1 MLQKDND
8 KSLDAIVRFEFD
20 SGVVEV
26 PLSDLVALSECEED
40 GYDCDIDDF
49 DLLCDMIES
58 VLQEKKFKET

>member
-49 DLLCDMIES
+49 DLFCDMIDS
-58 VLQEKKFKET
+58 LLQKAKET

>member
-1 MLQKDND
+1 MKRE
-8 KSLDAIVRFEFD
+8 DAIIRFEFD

-26 PLSDLVALSECEED
+26 LLSDLVALSECEED

-58 VLQEKKFKET
+58 VLQENKFKET